1 MAGSVSAMADDTT
14 EGVHE
19 ALDAVAHSSAMERVA
34 ELAFLSELVQEAWFV
49 RRQIVDVL
57 HSSVDAFGHDVV
69 LECGRVLRHV
79 QLKTRRVG
87 GKTSAY
93 KINLNLGDR
102 PSGCV
107 IVLDWQH
114 DAESNRVTFTYRWF
128 GGPPGEPLPP
138 LGDKIAKHSKGNAKG
153 EKLAR
158 PNLRVVPL
166 TKFTKVPTI
175 ADLLT
180 HLFGP

>member
-1 MAGSVSAMADDTT
+1 MTGDTT

-79 QLKTRRVG
+79 QLKSRRVG
-87 GKTSAY
+87 AKTSAY

-128 GGPPGEPLPP
+128 GGLPGEPLPP

>member
-107 IVLDWQH
+107 IVH
-114 DAESNRVTFTYRWF
+114 EAESNRVTLSYRWF
-128 GGPPGEPLPP
+128 GGLPGEPLPP
-138 LGDKIAKHSKGNAKG
+138 LGDKIAKHSKGNSKG